1 MIAVCVITCMF
12 SVKKCD
18 GKYNFTQGSWE
29 KKLIER
35 VHNVAKAGRKRST
48 TSAVPPAKRGRPK
61 SDNPILKRY
70 PPLRMTEE
78 IDENDV
84 QALQVE
90 LAKDKPRKDVVL
102 PLIKN
107 TFAERRQY
115 VLSTQVSIAD
125 VTERYKSFLLP
136 YAVGYYTD
144 SQHILL
150 NYGLI
155 PCV

>member
-1 MIAVCVITCMF
+1 MHVQR
-12 SVKKCD
+12 KKCD

-48 TSAVPPAKRGRPK
+48 TSTLPPAKRGRPK

-78 IDENDV
+78 VDENDV

-150 NYGLI
+150 WSYSM
-155 PCV
+155 CVA